1 MAIDSAR
8 HQHTAGTRA
17 NGAATNST
25 AAASQR
31 VARQW
36 VGGEWL
42 ESSRQAATIDPATG
56 EPIGTFH
63 DADIGQ
69 VEAAIAAAD
78 EVFRTSSWRS
88 DSMRRAFALSRL
100 AGEYARRFEEIVQ
113 TLCAENGKLY
123 PEAAFEVSAA
133 PRALQFAAGL
143 AAHNF
148 GRVTES
154 RPGQQSMSIRQAA
167 GVAGL
172 IIPWNS
178 PIYLLVRALAPALA
192 AGCTAVIKL
201 PATAAQSAALTAEL
215 IASVPEIPRGAVN
228 IVVESGD
235 AGARLLV
242 DSARVAVVSFTGSTR
257 TGRAIA
263 KAAAN
268 NLKRVSLELGGK
280 TPHLVFADA
289 DRTALLPVLEK
300 SLTVFAGQF
309 CMTGRRL
316 LLQRDIADAVIEG
329 YAGRLSEVRP
339 GPASDPTS
347 DMGPLINKAEVDR
360 VDAVVSD
367 AIGAGAK
374 VIVRGG
380 PVVDAPR
387 GGGAFYRPTL
397 LAVEDNSLPI
407 VQEEIFGPVQTV
419 QIFDTEAEA
428 IELANSTPYGLSA
441 SVWSTDAARTVRV
454 ARGID
459 AGLISINGWANL
471 AVQFEE
477 GGFKSSGLGRLGGI
491 GALDDFLEYKQI
503 TIDFAEE
510 TGVH

>member
-1 MAIDSAR
+1 MRFAVISIL
-8 HQHTAGTRA
+8 
-17 NGAATNST
+17 
-25 AAASQR
+25 AAAP
-31 VARQW
+31 
-36 VGGEWL
+36 L
-42 ESSRQAATIDPATG
+42 
-56 EPIGTFH
+56 
-63 DADIGQ
+63 
-69 VEAAIAAAD
+69 
-78 EVFRTSSWRS
+78 
-88 DSMRRAFALSRL
+88 
-100 AGEYARRFEEIVQ
+100 
-113 TLCAENGKLY
+113 
-123 PEAAFEVSAA
+123 
-133 PRALQFAAGL
+133 FAA
-143 AAHNF
+143 
-148 GRVTES
+148 
-154 RPGQQSMSIRQAA
+154 
-167 GVAGL
+167 
-172 IIPWNS
+172 
-178 PIYLLVRALAPALA
+178 
-192 AGCTAVIKL
+192 L
-201 PATAAQSAALTAEL
+201 PATAQVRSVAADEIAQGAYADAEAKLQTELRVYPTRPELLLNLAAVYA
-215 IASVPEIPRGAVN
+215 
-228 IVVESGD
+228 
-235 AGARLLV
+235 
-242 DSARVAVVSFTGSTR
+242 R

-309 CMTGRRL
+309 CMTGSRL

-510 TGVH
+510 AGVH